1 MALELFP
8 RAVAKGHGRRDG
20 KNNGRDGRAR
30 EHRGK
35 SIKNVRGS
43 QAISIGRGG
52 TGITPAGRFYAVI
65 EFDRYDRFAICAG
78 ARQTVIR
85 RFSTHSDFRSGRGSS
100 AFFRHDAR
108 QSSSFS
114 RRVPSVTKRALR
126 ARGWSNILLA
136 KALHRPICTSA
147 LVCIASREISARK
160 KRGGPHKNCTPRNV
174 MNGNE
179 RRSVFLPRR
188 ASSLGSFTYGTL

>member
-1 MALELFP
+1 MDEQ
-8 RAVAKGHGRRDG
+8 
-20 KNNGRDGRAR
+20 
-30 EHRGK
+30 RGK

-43 QAISIGRGG
+43 QAISIGRGR

-85 RFSTHSDFRSGRGSS
+85 RFSTHSDFRSGWESS

-114 RRVPSVTKRALR
+114 RRALR
-126 ARGWSNILLA
+126 SELSARGWSNILLA

-147 LVCIASREISARK
+147 LVCIALREISARK
-160 KRGGPHKNCTPRNV
+160 KRGGPHKNCTARNV
-174 MNGNE
+174 MNENE
-179 RRSVFLPRR
+179 RRSVFLSRR
-188 ASSLGSFTYGTL
+188 ASPLGIFTYGPV